1 MRILITFSVFIL
13 LHVIGWFAVHAWM
26 NSNPRE
32 VVVVVDTSFSM
43 KGQFDSMQNWLTDY
57 TENDRYSRVV
67 IGTDKE
73 ILGEYESLRST
84 DVIFRSA
91 FGKLSAEL
99 LSRYDN
105 LESDKRILLS
115 DGQVKPKGWQVVEF
129 N

>member
-43 KGQFDSMQNWLTDY
+43 KGQFDSMQKWLADY
-57 TENDRYSRVV
+57 TADDRYSRVV

-91 FGKLSAEL
+91 FGKFSAES
-99 LSRYDN
+99 LSRYGN

-115 DGQVKPKGWQVVEF
+115 DGEVKPKGWQVVEF

>member
-43 KGQFDSMQNWLTDY
+43 KGQFDSMQKWLTDY

-73 ILGEYESLRST
+73 ILGEYESLRSS

-91 FGKLSAEL
+91 FGKFSTES
-99 LSRYDN
+99 LSRYGE

-115 DGQVKPKGWQVVEF
+115 DGEVKPKGWQVVEF

>member
-91 FGKLSAEL
+91 FGKFSAEL